1 MTGNPPPTM
10 NKSFVFRFVPKPL
23 RLIRCA
29 DQPARASVAARTK
42 RRESVRYVPAWTGT
56 QLMPFPVVTAD
67 RPKSVEAFYED

>member
-1 MTGNPPPTM
+1 M

-29 DQPARASVAARTK
+29 DRPARDAARAK
-42 RRESVRYVPAWTGT
+42 RRDVVRYVPAWTGT

-67 RPKSVEAFYED
+67 RPKSADAFYDD